1 MLLQDAQQQPK
12 LKPVYLTIEPNLVED
27 YTSRKQRD
35 TMTNIMTLTVKSDG
49 VTWSINNVTSGMDD
63 MYEFLSNSV
72 EGLIERVTIPFPK
85 TVVEDEN
92 IRIVMYV
99 NEEGMIKDLPVNST
113 ATAIARTAFKWLDP
127 RLNTQD
133 FHGNAVFVAEY
144 VDPKVTED
152 DKGFTTHLYA
162 NLPQRVIDSITSTI
176 HFTELLLSG
185 DIQIESPESITQLW
199 KDSSASKAWE
209 RN

>member
-35 TMTNIMTLTVKSDG
+35 TMTNVMTLTVKSDG

-85 TVVEDEN
+85 TC
-92 IRIVMYV
+92 
-99 NEEGMIKDLPVNST
+99 
-113 ATAIARTAFKWLDP
+113 
-127 RLNTQD
+127 
-133 FHGNAVFVAEY
+133 
-144 VDPKVTED
+144 
-152 DKGFTTHLYA
+152 HLY
-162 NLPQRVIDSITSTI
+162 TSP
-176 HFTELLLSG
+176 
-185 DIQIESPESITQLW
+185 SPRDRQKSRMP
-199 KDSSASKAWE
+199 SSA
-209 RN
+209 